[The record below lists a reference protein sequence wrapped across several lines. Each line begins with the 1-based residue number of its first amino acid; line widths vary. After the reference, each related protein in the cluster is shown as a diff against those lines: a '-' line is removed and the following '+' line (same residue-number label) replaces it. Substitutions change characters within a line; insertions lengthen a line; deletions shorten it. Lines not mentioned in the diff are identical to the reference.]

1 MLTGNIL
8 GLLNDQIAL
17 EAYSSNLYL
26 AMSSWCSKQGHQG
39 SAAFLKAHAAEES
52 QHMLK
57 LFDYVNE
64 TGAMAKIAA
73 VPAPAMDFDSLT
85 SLFTR
90 IYEHEKNITASINR
104 LVDNCLK
111 EKDFSTFN
119 FLQWYV
125 GEQHEEE
132 HLFLTIL
139 EKVEMV
145 GEEGQA
151 IFMVDREIGTFT
163 GR

>member
-26 AMSSWCSKQGHQG
+26 AMSSWCSKQGYQG
-39 SAAFLKAHAAEES
+39 SAAFLKTHATEES
-52 QHMLK
+52 AHMLK

-64 TGAMAKIAA
+64 TGAMARVSA
-73 VPAPAMDFDSLT
+73 VPEPAMDYDSLT
-85 SLFTR
+85 TLFTR

-132 HLFLTIL
+132 HLFLSIL

>member
-1 MLTGNIL
+1 MLSGKIL

-17 EAYSSNLYL
+17 EAYSANLYL
-26 AMSSWCSKQGHQG
+26 AMSSWCSKQGYQG

-73 VPAPAMDFDSLT
+73 VPEPSMDFDTLT
-85 SLFTR
+85 GLFTR
-90 IYEHEKNITASINR
+90 IYEHEKEITASINR

-111 EKDFSTFN
+111 GKDFSTFH

-132 HLFLTIL
+132 HLFLSIL

-145 GEEGQA
+145 GEEGPA
-151 IFMVDREIGTFT
+151 VFMVDREIGSCT